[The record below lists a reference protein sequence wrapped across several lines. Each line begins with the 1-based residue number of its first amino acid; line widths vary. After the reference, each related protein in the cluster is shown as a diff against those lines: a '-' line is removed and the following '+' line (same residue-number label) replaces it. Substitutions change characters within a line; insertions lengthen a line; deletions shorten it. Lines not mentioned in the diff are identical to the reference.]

1 MSGIEFQI
9 AWLSTIVIIGLWR
22 IASLLVDI
30 RTELR
35 K

>member
-1 MSGIEFQI
+1 MNGIEFQI
-9 AWLSTIVIIGLWR
+9 AWLSVIVITGLWR
-22 IASLLVDI
+22 IAGLLVDI